1 MLKDCES
8 FAQLPLVTYVS
19 ATAERTRS
27 ACEGCG
33 AGFAG
38 AGRLGAAEFAAVEGE
53 IARLI
58 GLLDD
63 DSTEIAEHAKAEL
76 ISIGGE
82 VVQPLAAV
90 VGSLARYGQL
100 SAIEFFEHLGDAAAG
115 PALIDLLGSE
125 HETVREWSAWAIAE
139 LGVREAVPRLRDA
152 YRRQRVSGDG
162 PQWTE
167 AVAIRH
173 ALTVLGARQEV
184 LPPLTASL
192 QTTAGSI
199 QRAWSSAR
207 LMDVV
212 NDLADHGQAV
222 LYFQLWA
229 VIDGGTFWNDH
240 ERLDDPLD
248 FGEPWQQ
255 VVEEARESALIEAA
269 FVVARPNLF
278 ATVEWIDRAD
288 V

>member
-1 MLKDCES
+1 MAD
-8 FAQLPLVTYVS
+8 
-19 ATAERTRS
+19 
-27 ACEGCG
+27 
-33 AGFAG
+33 
-38 AGRLGAAEFAAVEGE
+38 E

-63 DSTEIAEHAKAEL
+63 DSTEIAEDAKAAL
-76 ISIGGE
+76 ISIGDE
-82 VVQPLAAV
+82 VVQPLASAM
-90 VGSLARYGQL
+90 GSLDRYGQL
-100 SAIEFFEHLGDAAAG
+100 SAIEVFEHLGDAAAG

-125 HETVREWSAWAIAE
+125 HETVREWSARAIAE
-139 LGVREAVPRLRDA
+139 LGVREAVPMLQAA

-162 PQWTE
+162 PDWTE
-167 AVAIRH
+167 AVAVRH

-192 QTTAGSI
+192 RTAAGSI
-199 QRAWSSAR
+199 LQAWPSAR
-207 LMDVV
+207 LVDVV

-229 VIDGGTFWNDH
+229 VIDGGTFWNGH
-240 ERLDDPLD
+240 EGLDEPLD
-248 FGEPWQQ
+248 FREPWRQ
-255 VVEEARESALIEAA
+255 VVEDAREYALIEAA
-269 FVVARPNLF
+269 FVAPRPNLF

>member
-1 MLKDCES
+1 MQ
-8 FAQLPLVTYVS
+8 FVRVTYAS
-19 ATAERTRS
+19 ATVDRIHCV
-27 ACEGCG
+27 CEPC
-33 AGFAG
+33 AGDLAG
-38 AGRLGAAEFAAVEGE
+38 AGLLGAADSAAVAGE

-63 DSTEIAEHAKAEL
+63 DSTEIAEDAKAEL
-76 ISIGGE
+76 ISIGGD
-82 VVQPLAAV
+82 VVQPLLAA
-90 VGSLARYGQL
+90 VGSLDRYGQL
-100 SAIEFFEHLGDAAAG
+100 SAIEVFEHLGDAAAG

-139 LGVREAVPRLRDA
+139 LGLREAVPKLRAA

-162 PQWTE
+162 PDWTE

-173 ALTVLGARQEV
+173 ALTVLGARLVV

-192 QTTAGSI
+192 RTTAGSI
-199 QRAWSSAR
+199 QRAWPSAR
-207 LMDVV
+207 LADVV
-212 NDLADHGQAV
+212 NDLADHDQAV

-229 VIDGGTFWNDH
+229 VIDDGSFWNGR
-240 ERLDDPLD
+240 ERLDEPLD
-248 FGEPWQQ
+248 FGKPWRK
-255 VVEEARESALIEAA
+255 VVDDARESALVEAA

-278 ATVEWIDRAD
+278 VTVEWIDRAD